1 MIAIRPEMLTLLK
14 SFAERRYKRS
24 ICQAKAARSLA
35 SLKIGAKRSKKRHLK
50 EMTRDIIE
58 SEDEIDDSVSEAS
71 QISRRSRKI
80 RKL

>member
-50 EMTRDIIE
+50 EMTRDIE